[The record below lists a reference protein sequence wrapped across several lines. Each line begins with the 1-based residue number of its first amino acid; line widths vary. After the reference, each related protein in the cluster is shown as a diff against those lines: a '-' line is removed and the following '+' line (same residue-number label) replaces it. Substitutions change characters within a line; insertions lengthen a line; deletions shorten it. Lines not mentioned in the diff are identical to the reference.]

1 MHIRT
6 SIHASRV
13 RLQVK
18 SKELEEK
25 NALANAKLKQMVA
38 DQQAAESKKTEGE
51 ALQVKLK
58 EMSEYISVKRADV
71 MHQLAAV
78 EPAVEDAKQGQF
90 KSRYFAQFQVRK
102 ELFFKTSY

>member
-1 MHIRT
+1 M
-6 SIHASRV
+6 
-13 RLQVK
+13 K

-58 EMSEYISVKRADV
+58 EMSEYISVKRNDV

-78 EPAVEDAKQGQF
+78 EPAVEEAKQGKHHWQQHSQPQSQSVESF
-90 KSRYFAQFQVRK
+90 TGSYPV
-102 ELFFKTSY
+102 KTSAQN